1 MSRAL
6 FDDECPGCRPAMV
19 DVKTGRVFPDDSAE
33 MKTVN
38 RLWAQTT
45 LQERQAWHRVT
56 CQNSRSIVDVQIAK
70 RFADRIEAA
79 FAAMATK
86 KKVPSDA

>member
-1 MSRAL
+1 
-6 FDDECPGCRPAMV
+6 MV
-19 DVKTGRVFPDDSAE
+19 DVKTGRVYPDDSIE

-38 RLWAQTT
+38 RLWGQTT

-56 CQNSRSIVDVQIAK
+56 CQNSRSIVDVQIAQ

-79 FAAMATK
+79 FAAMGPTSK
-86 KKVPSDA
+86 KERC